1 MEQVI
6 DLATRKSG
14 GIAVA
19 LIWDRRAQELRVI
32 AYDRLTDEEIVV
44 PVSGEEAAEVYRHPF
59 AYSNRA
65 IPPASG
71 EQPAR
76 RRDPR
81 RSRAE
86 S

>member
-1 MEQVI
+1 MEDVI

-19 LIWDRRAQELRVI
+19 LIWDRREQALRVI

-59 AYSNRA
+59 AYTNRA
-65 IPPASG
+65 IGPAGSA
-71 EQPAR
+71 QPR
-76 RRDPR
+76 PQR
-81 RSRAE
+81 
-86 S
+86 